1 MLSLLSLLSLLGS
14 TCVNASWVTDP
25 LSSATAIHLGFHFQM
40 PDWNLVKAAVVGTS
54 AVDLKDWCLGAE
66 LAQVGGL
73 FPNIIHAQR
82 QQKSGRQGIS
92 AFWSL

>member
-25 LSSATAIHLGFHFQM
+25 LSSATAIHLGFRFQM